1 MSPFIGTRVLS
12 HHGTPLDRLTTGA
25 GLRTKVLIT
34 SSRSSTEN
42 NRAIIY
48 DARVGTSLLHGY
60 ANDKRAPDRPAFW
73 NPTFVCAP
81 RRARPPSSSFNVS
94 RRPLCFILRSP
105 RGHSIFPCYFIGFE
119 PVDSFHGRDLT
130 LKYLPFLKPRGEYF
144 SHRNRM
150 KKEKLI
156 KKSSKLDIQSNR
168 FLLIK

>member
-1 MSPFIGTRVLS
+1 MTAGYQRFANVPVYRYPRVI
-12 HHGTPLDRLTTGA
+12 TPWYTVRPINHRCRA
-25 GLRTKVLIT
+25 RTKVLIT

-94 RRPLCFILRSP
+94 RRPLCFILRSL
-105 RGHSIFPCYFIGFE
+105 RRRHSIFSCCFIGFQ
-119 PVDSFHGRDLT
+119 PVDSFHERDLT
-130 LKYLPFLKPRGEYF
+130 LKYFLSLLSFVFIYF
-144 SHRNRM
+144 IFFFFKHEENV
-150 KKEKLI
+150 
-156 KKSSKLDIQSNR
+156 
-168 FLLIK
+168 FLVMG